1 MPLRLLHCY
10 MQQSMAWCHTADII
24 NDRFNASLGDT
35 IHEPNVTSS
44 MDDNTA
50 MTSKNLLVL
59 TKLAQ

>member
-1 MPLRLLHCY
+1 